1 MTKHVHG
8 GNIYQYQDCID
19 FSANCNPLGTP
30 EGIKNAVKNSVDN
43 LCNYPQV
50 GYLPLREAIASYE
63 KVKTQQV
70 ICGNGAAELIFTLC
84 HAIKPKRALLAAP
97 TFAEY
102 GQALKSVDCQV
113 EEYFLEEEKNFEI
126 NRDFLNRLQEDLD
139 MIFLCNPN
147 NPTGML
153 TDKRLLAEIAEKCKE
168 QKILFVIDECF
179 LDFVKDPENYTLKDM
194 LEKYENLFILK
205 AFTKRYS
212 MAGIRLGYGLC
223 GNRTLLEKMDASVQP
238 WNLSV
243 MAQAAGIAAL
253 KETEYVEKGRALVFR
268 EADRLKKEMK
278 AAGLQVFPSSAN
290 YIFFK
295 GPGDLFGQFVKE
307 GILIRDCSNY
317 AGLSNG
323 YFRIAVKNTAEN
335 DRFVDAL
342 WKIKN
347 SR

>member
-8 GNIYQYQDCID
+8 GNIYQYKECID

-30 EGIKNAVKNSVDN
+30 EGIKNAVKNSVD
-43 LCNYPQV
+43 LLGNYPQV
-50 GYLPLREAIASYE
+50 GYLSLREAIASYE
-63 KVKTQQV
+63 GVKTEQV

-84 HAIKPKRALLAAP
+84 HARKPKRALLAAP

-102 GQALKSVDCQV
+102 GQALESVDCQV
-113 EEYFLEEEKNFEI
+113 ENFFLDEKKNFEI
-126 NRDFLNRLQEDLD
+126 NRDFLERLQGNLD
-139 MIFLCNPN
+139 IIFLCNPN
-147 NPTGML
+147 NPTGIL
-153 TDKRLLAEIAEKCKE
+153 TDKKLLIEIAEKCKE
-168 QKILFVIDECF
+168 LKILFVIDECF
-179 LDFVKDPENYTLKDM
+179 LDFVKEPEKYTLKNT
-194 LEKYENLFILK
+194 LEKYDNLFILK

-223 GNRTLLEKMDASVQP
+223 GNRKLLQKMDASVQP

-253 KETEYVEKGRALVFR
+253 KENEYVEKGRALVFQ
-268 EADRLKKEMK
+268 EAERLKKEMIQ
-278 AAGLQVFPSSAN
+278 AGLYVFPSSAN

-295 GPGDLFGQFVKE
+295 GPEDLFEQFVKE

-317 AGLSNG
+317 TGLSSG
-323 YFRIAVKNTAEN
+323 YFRIAVKNTSDN
-335 DRFVDAL
+335 DRFLNAL

-347 SR
+347 RR

>member
-8 GNIYQYQDCID
+8 GNIYQYKECID

-30 EGIKNAVKNSVDN
+30 ERIKNAVKNSVD
-43 LCNYPQV
+43 LLGNYPQV

-63 KVKTQQV
+63 GVKTEQV

-84 HAIKPKRALLAAP
+84 HARKPKRALLAAP

-102 GQALKSVDCQV
+102 GQALESVDCQV
-113 EEYFLEEEKNFEI
+113 ENFFLDEKKNFEI
-126 NRDFLNRLQEDLD
+126 NRDFLERLQGNLD
-139 MIFLCNPN
+139 IIFLCNPN
-147 NPTGML
+147 NPTGIL
-153 TDKRLLAEIAEKCKE
+153 TDKKLLIEIAEKCKE
-168 QKILFVIDECF
+168 LKILFVIDECF
-179 LDFVKDPENYTLKDM
+179 LDFVKEPEKYTLKNT
-194 LEKYENLFILK
+194 LEKYDNLFILK

-223 GNRTLLEKMDASVQP
+223 GNRKLLQKMDASVQP

-253 KETEYVEKGRALVFR
+253 KENEYVEKGRALVFQ
-268 EADRLKKEMK
+268 EAERLKKEMIQ
-278 AAGLQVFPSSAN
+278 AGLYVFPSSAN

-295 GPGDLFGQFVKE
+295 GPEDLFEQFVKE

-317 AGLSNG
+317 TGLSSG
-323 YFRIAVKNTAEN
+323 YFRIAVKNTSDN
-335 DRFVDAL
+335 DRFLNAL

-347 SR
+347 RR